1 MHYSCFVLSE
11 KQQLQLYH
19 NYNDTYCWYLLL
31 T

>member
-19 NYNDTYCWYLLL
+19 NYTDTYC
-31 T
+31 